1 MKYFK
6 YTNTGKAHTSALKA
20 QYKALTVDE
29 KRIVRRER
37 MWRRILNV
45 LSYLIF
51 FAFMAAVFVFLKC
64 IPAPEEI
71 FFKILTAIGKFII
84 FFFLS
89 ILGGILAILLTT
101 PVQKKLSS
109 YQIPAMKKDIFS
121 RACAHLREFYGIREP
136 YILTKCYDSSD
147 RKFRDHDVCI
157 FMADGEL
164 RITTDLINGFLYG
177 ERDLGCYAFKT
188 EEIVLTKQN
197 YNGRLAVE
205 LKSGDTVFLLG
216 NRAMGYIKRNLL
228 NDRP

>member
-1 MKYFK
+1 
-6 YTNTGKAHTSALKA
+6 
-20 QYKALTVDE
+20 
-29 KRIVRRER
+29 
-37 MWRRILNV
+37 
-45 LSYLIF
+45 
-51 FAFMAAVFVFLKC
+51 
-64 IPAPEEI
+64 
-71 FFKILTAIGKFII
+71 
-84 FFFLS
+84 
-89 ILGGILAILLTT
+89 
-101 PVQKKLSS
+101 
-109 YQIPAMKKDIFS
+109 MKKDIFS

-216 NRAMGYIKRNLL
+216 NRAMGYIKRNLP